1 MRTLRPLATP
11 MLILQT
17 PRLRLRWFTQ
27 GDAVFMRRLL
37 NDPGWIAN
45 IGDRGV
51 HTRKQAAHWIQSR
64 HVATYGRLG
73 FGFWAVERL
82 ADNALIGMCGLIQRD
97 TLPEVDLGYALL
109 PRFRGQGYAREA
121 AAACLRYAHEV
132 LGLAEVWG
140 ITSPDNSGSAAVL
153 QQIGLRDDGI
163 RRLAGDERETWVF
176 RAPARDLGD
185 DHAQIDAL
193 VRRFFASFNNRDSA
207 IPTLA
212 ALPHYFALDAVIRT
226 GDPLGTVTATDV
238 HGFIGP
244 RAELLLGGRLRD
256 FEEHETEDR
265 TDIAGAIAQRWLRYT
280 KRGTLDG
287 KPFEGS
293 GTKAMLFTKTR
304 RGWKIASLA
313 WHDDAPAAVDRT
325 G

>member
-1 MRTLRPLATP
+1 

-17 PRLRLRWFTQ
+17 PRLRLRWFTPD
-27 GDAVFMRRLL
+27 DAGFMRRLL
-37 NDPGWIAN
+37 NDPGWLAN

-51 HTRKQAAHWIQSR
+51 RTRKQAVQWIQSR

-82 ADNALIGMCGLIQRD
+82 ADEALIGMCGLIQRD
-97 TLPEVDLGYALL
+97 TLPEVDVGYALL

-121 AAACLRYAHEV
+121 AQACVRYAFDV

-140 ITSPDNSGSAAVL
+140 ITGPDNQLSAKVL

-163 RRLAGDERETWVF
+163 RRLPGNDYETWVF
-176 RAPARDLGD
+176 RSPTRDLGD

-193 VRRFFASFNNRDSA
+193 VRRFFAAFTNRDGA

-212 ALPHYFALDAVIRT
+212 ALPHYFALDAVIRIA
-226 GDPLGTVTATDV
+226 DPLDTVTSTDV

-244 RAELLLGGRLRD
+244 RADLLVNGRLRD

-265 TDIAGAIAQRWLRYT
+265 TDVTGAIAQRWLRYE
-280 KRGTLDG
+280 KRGVLDG
-287 KPFEGS
+287 QPFEGA
-293 GTKAMLFTKTR
+293 GTKAMQFAKTR
-304 RGWKIASLA
+304 RGWKITALA
-313 WHDDAPAAVDRT
+313 WQDDVPAVPAR
-325 G
+325 GR